1 MSGDHISRRA
11 VLRVLGAASLGA
23 WVPACLSSPTSASNS
38 GASRL
43 DARPGTPTLTGPAGK
58 SSFEVS
64 GSSSVVYVPERVVRD
79 RPTPLLVFL
88 HGALRTVDTF
98 VEGHRAPADAA
109 GVIVLAPFA
118 AGSGTW
124 DAIRGSFGPDPKVI
138 NESLRWVFDRWTI
151 DPARIVLSGF
161 SDGGTYTL
169 AIGRANGDFF
179 SRVVAYSPGF
189 LIDVPAAGKPPF
201 LVTHGTDDTV
211 LPIDAT
217 SRVIVPEL
225 RSRGYTVDY
234 REFKGPHAVPG
245 SVVNELVAQLGAA

>member
-1 MSGDHISRRA
+1 M
-11 VLRVLGAASLGA
+11 
-23 WVPACLSSPTSASNS
+23 
-38 GASRL
+38 
-43 DARPGTPTLTGPAGK
+43 
-58 SSFEVS
+58 
-64 GSSSVVYVPERVVRD
+64 VYVPARVVRD
-79 RPTPLLVFL
+79 RPTALLVFL

-118 AGSGTW
+118 AGGGTW

-138 NESLRWVFDRWTI
+138 NESLRWVFNRWTI
-151 DPARIVLSGF
+151 DAARIVVSGF

-169 AIGRANGDFF
+169 ALGRANGDLF

-245 SVVNELVAQLGAA
+245 PVVNELVAQLGAA